1 VRSHEGQRIR
11 FSDADAPQFGMLL
24 TLAERAFEEMLFS
37 AICSPLRFYTTK
49 TQLGHSL
56 AAGLTWEW
64 ESFPDFMDALEPP
77 RARHRHRGAGR
88 ALADARLCDG

>member
-1 VRSHEGQRIR
+1 MSASEGQAEVLGSAR
-11 FSDADAPQFGMLL
+11 ALL
-24 TLAERAFEEMLFS
+24 LV
-37 AICSPLRFYTTK
+37 

-64 ESFPDFMDALEPP
+64 ESFPDFMDTLEPP